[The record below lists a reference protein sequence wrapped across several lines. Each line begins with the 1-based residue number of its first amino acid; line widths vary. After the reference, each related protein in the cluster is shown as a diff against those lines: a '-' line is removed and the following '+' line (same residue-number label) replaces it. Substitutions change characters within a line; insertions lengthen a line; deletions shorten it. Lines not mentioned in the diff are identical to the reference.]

1 MQFKTGL
8 LAAGLAA
15 VLAAPA
21 TAATLAT
28 ATTPLNIRSGPGPQY
43 GVVGFIP
50 DRGRATINGCIQ
62 GSLWCQVSYRGR
74 QGWAYA
80 AYLTARLSGR
90 SLIVAE
96 DLNAVPTVTYRVPA
110 ETVGSAVPPP
120 TVNGT
125 LLAPP
130 AATQPLVI
138 APPPATVRGYVVN
151 HPVAPVYL
159 NGEVVQGAG
168 LPADVALAPVPDYQ
182 YQYAYVNNVPVL
194 VEPRTRRVE
203 YIYR

>member
-50 DRGRATINGCIQ
+50 DRGHATINGCIQ

-138 APPPATVRGYVVN
+138 APPPGPCAATSSTIRSRRSISTARWCK
-151 HPVAPVYL
+151 AP
-159 NGEVVQGAG
+159 ACR
-168 LPADVALAPVPDYQ
+168 
-182 YQYAYVNNVPVL
+182 
-194 VEPRTRRVE
+194 RTSRSRRSPTTNTSTPT
-203 YIYR
+203 